1 MSAGHRAMLI
11 SGGRLLLGGTST
23 SWRDNRQRPRAPPAR
38 RGPCT
43 GADEEAQAPAKL
55 LSERRA
61 RERVPCA
68 ALSSP
73 VVLPSPARPRA
84 EETGGGTGVADK
96 PASESPSQKQQSR
109 RESFT
114 GPPYKVLLHDDSV
127 NRREFVVRILLKV
140 VDDLSMDEAVS
151 IMQTAHEQ
159 GVSVVVT
166 VAQQVRCL
174 STTNT
179 SE

>member
-1 MSAGHRAMLI
+1 
-11 SGGRLLLGGTST
+11 
-23 SWRDNRQRPRAPPAR
+23 
-38 RGPCT
+38 
-43 GADEEAQAPAKL
+43 
-55 LSERRA
+55 
-61 RERVPCA
+61 
-68 ALSSP
+68 
-73 VVLPSPARPRA
+73 
-84 EETGGGTGVADK
+84 
-96 PASESPSQKQQSR
+96 
-109 RESFT
+109 
-114 GPPYKVLLHDDSV
+114 
-127 NRREFVVRILLKV
+127 LKV